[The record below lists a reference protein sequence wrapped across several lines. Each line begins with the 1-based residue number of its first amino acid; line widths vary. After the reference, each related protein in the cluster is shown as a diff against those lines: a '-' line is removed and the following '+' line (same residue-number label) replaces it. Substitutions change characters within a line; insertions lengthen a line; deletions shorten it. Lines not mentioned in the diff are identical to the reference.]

1 MVTKYIDRFIL
12 YLKTER
18 TASENTTDAYK
29 RDVSQ
34 FLLFIAR
41 SPESV
46 MESDIENYISSMS
59 KSGLSPASITRKIS
73 SLRVFFHFLQA
84 EGIVKDDPTETV
96 DAPKTERK
104 LPDILE
110 PFEIEKIIKT
120 VDLST
125 PFGLRDRACL
135 ELLYGCGLRISEL
148 LSLRL
153 EDVFLDEMFVR
164 VLGKGKKERLIPLG
178 EKARRAL
185 MDYLKNGRVYFFKKN
200 KKTPLIF
207 LSKSGKKLSRMGFWK
222 RLKSYLQI
230 AGIGKRVTPH
240 TFRHSFATHLLEGG
254 ADLRAVQ
261 IMLGHSDIST
271 TQIYTHI
278 DREYLKETL
287 KSFHPRG

>member
-1 MVTKYIDRFIL
+1 VVTKYIDEFIL

-18 TASENTTDAYK
+18 TSSENTIDAYE

-34 FLLFIAR
+34 FLLFTAR
-41 SPESV
+41 SPDSV
-46 MESDIENYISSMS
+46 VESDIENYIFSMS
-59 KSGLSPASITRKIS
+59 KSGLSPVSITRKIS

-84 EGIVKDDPTETV
+84 EGIVKNDPTETV

-110 PFEIEKIIKT
+110 PFEIEKIINA
-120 VDLST
+120 VDVST
-125 PFGLRDRACL
+125 SFGLRDRACL

-164 VLGKGKKERLIPLG
+164 ILGKGKKERLIPLG

-185 MDYLKNGRVYFFKKN
+185 IEYLKNGRIYFFEKN

-222 RLKSYLQI
+222 RLQSYLQI
-230 AGIGKRVTPH
+230 AGIEKRVTPH

>member
-222 RLKSYLQI
+222 RLQSYLQI

>member
-135 ELLYGCGLRISEL
+135 E
-148 LSLRL
+148 
-153 EDVFLDEMFVR
+153 
-164 VLGKGKKERLIPLG
+164 
-178 EKARRAL
+178 
-185 MDYLKNGRVYFFKKN
+185 
-200 KKTPLIF
+200 
-207 LSKSGKKLSRMGFWK
+207 
-222 RLKSYLQI
+222 
-230 AGIGKRVTPH
+230 
-240 TFRHSFATHLLEGG
+240 
-254 ADLRAVQ
+254 
-261 IMLGHSDIST
+261 
-271 TQIYTHI
+271 
-278 DREYLKETL
+278 
-287 KSFHPRG
+287 

>member
-18 TASENTTDAYK
+18 TASENTIDAYK
-29 RDVSQ
+29 RDVNQ
-34 FLLFIAR
+34 FLLFTAR
-41 SPESV
+41 SPDSV
-46 MESDIENYISSMS
+46 MESDIEDYISSMS
-59 KSGLSPASITRKIS
+59 KSGLSPFSITRKIS

-84 EGIVKDDPTETV
+84 EGIVKDDPTETI
-96 DAPKTERK
+96 DAPRTERK

-110 PFEIEKIIKT
+110 PFEIEKIIRT

-148 LSLRL
+148 LSLRM

-207 LSKSGKKLSRMGFWK
+207 LSKSGKNLSRMGFWK
-222 RLKSYLQI
+222 RLQSYLRI